1 MTDAQMA
8 IIALVQRAPAE
19 PEVATRNQWYDANP
33 IDSAQVD
40 DAIRVAQAYRD
51 ACNAAVR
58 ATPEPLR
65 SKHRGGMN
73 FPYRDEYRRE
83 QIATLR
89 GSGPVVTR
97 LRHERAA
104 RYTEYVRNEWPVVW
118 ARRMYDAIIYG
129 E

>member
-8 IIALVQRAPAE
+8 IIALVQRAPSQPCAAE
-19 PEVATRNQWYDANP
+19 RDQWYAANP
-33 IDSAQVD
+33 IDTAQAD
-40 DAIRVAQAYRD
+40 DAVRVAELYRD

-65 SKHRGGMN
+65 SKYRGGMN
-73 FPYRDEYRRE
+73 FPYRDEYKRE

-89 GSGPVVTR
+89 GGGPVVER
-97 LRHERAA
+97 LRQEQGA
-104 RYTEYVRNEWPVVW
+104 RYTEYVRNDWPVVW
-118 ARRMYDAIIYG
+118 PRRIYDAIMSG